1 MVKRKKLWEHI
12 FFYSCLEWRVN
23 YLRLRLQTYDLSRF
37 NYSTFVILFLTS
49 YFIVS
54 KWWPMTELNKSYFF
68 CARKFRKQ
76 QSSRDEVVTF
86 RFYITLF
93 NALHMRD
100 VSHHVTWIGSFS
112 KWPSIRRQKKFV
124 ENFISHNITL
134 ICSFRIL

>member
-86 RFYITLF
+86 RFYITLL
-93 NALHMRD
+93 NASM
-100 VSHHVTWIGSFS
+100 
-112 KWPSIRRQKKFV
+112 RRQKKFV
-124 ENFISHNITL
+124 ENFISHNISL